1 MAKAKLE
8 FDLNDQDDRMAHL
21 RAVKSLD
28 MAMALWDI
36 THNTKKGLEWAME
49 GKEIDKY
56 DALEMVF
63 EKIHEILNAH
73 NIDTDELIN

>member
-49 GKEIDKY
+49 GKEMDKY

>member
-1 MAKAKLE
+1 MAKAKIE
-8 FDLNDQDDRMAHL
+8 YDLNEQDDRMAHL

-49 GKEIDKY
+49 GKEMDKY

-63 EKIHEILNAH
+63 DKIYEILNDH
-73 NIDTDELIN
+73 NINTDELIV